1 MKKFVLLLVCTL
13 MSLACSAQW
22 YGYGP
27 RGGHYGYHQRRYVNP
42 AVRHQRMMIRQQRA
56 IQRQQMRLAFGQRV
70 FVSGGCYYYYNTG
83 LRVIN
88 AVPQPRVY
96 IYSKTQMCDAM
107 NAILV
112 RTLMN
117 GHFVFVQDPKTGE
130 LTQLTLQQQEK

>member
-1 MKKFVLLLVCTL
+1 
-13 MSLACSAQW
+13 MSLTMSAQW
-22 YGYGP
+22 YGYSYGP
-27 RGGHYGYHQRRYVNP
+27 RGGYGYHQRRYVNP
-42 AVRHQRMMIRQQRA
+42 TVRQHQRMMIRQQRA

-70 FVSGGCYYYYNTG
+70 YYSGGCYYYYNTG

-117 GHFVFVQDPKTGE
+117 GHFVFVNDPQTGE
-130 LTQLTLQQQEK
+130 MTQLTLQQQEK

>member
-1 MKKFVLLLVCTL
+1 

-27 RGGHYGYHQRRYVNP
+27 RGGYHQRRYVNP

-56 IQRQQMRLAFGQRV
+56 IQMRLAFGQRV

-83 LRVIN
+83 MRVISS
-88 AVPQPRVY
+88 VPQPRVY

-117 GHFVFVQDPKTGE
+117 GHFVFVQDPQTGN